1 MKVWTGLLVG
11 VAAWASLGVG
21 QAAAS
26 EAISKKAGCAV
37 CHTTDKKIVGPTYKE
52 IAAKYREGPRCAPKL
67 AQSVR
72 KGSKGVFGQVP
83 MTPTPP
89 DKISDAELKAT
100 IDWILKM

>member
-1 MKVWTGLLVG
+1 MKLVSSG
-11 VAAWASLGVG
+11 VVVALACAVYVAP
-21 QAAAS
+21 AAAS

-37 CHTTDKKIVGPTYKE
+37 CHDTSKKLVGPTYKE
-52 IAAKYREGPRCAPKL
+52 IAAKYKKDPNAAARL

-83 MTPTPP
+83 MLPTGT
-89 DKISDAELKAT
+89 DKLSDAELKAV

>member
-1 MKVWTGLLVG
+1 MKRVVG
-11 VAAWASLGVG
+11 VIAIAAACAVSGT
-21 QAAAS
+21 AAAS

-37 CHTTDKKIVGPTYKE
+37 CHDTSKKLVGPTYKE
-52 IAAKYREGPRCAPKL
+52 IAAKYKKDPNAAARL

-83 MTPTPP
+83 MLPTGT
-89 DKISDAELKAT
+89 DKLSDAELKAV